1 MLELDL
7 DSQRGKKL
15 ASKLHVHSVNYA
27 AKLVHTRR
35 ALPPLLSTLIR
46 RWSEVKPAT
55 LLIPIDLLSFLLVE
69 EFMVPGT
76 KAAFSL
82 INMGSGVS
90 LPA

>member
-1 MLELDL
+1 
-7 DSQRGKKL
+7 
-15 ASKLHVHSVNYA
+15 
-27 AKLVHTRR
+27 
-35 ALPPLLSTLIR
+35 
-46 RWSEVKPAT
+46 
-55 LLIPIDLLSFLLVE
+55 LVE